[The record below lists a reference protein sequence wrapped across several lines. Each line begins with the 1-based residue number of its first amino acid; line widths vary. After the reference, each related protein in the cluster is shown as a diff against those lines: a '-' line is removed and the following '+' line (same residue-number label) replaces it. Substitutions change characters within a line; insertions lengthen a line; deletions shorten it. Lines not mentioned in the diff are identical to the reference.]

1 MKQVVAIVLVVAVI
15 LVVAV
20 LGGVFFVVDEIHQVV
35 ITQFG
40 DPVGEPITTP
50 GLKMKVPFV
59 QKVNFF
65 EKRYIE
71 WDGDPEQFPTKE
83 KVYIHVDN
91 YARWLIADPLK
102 FLQRVGTVRQAQSRL
117 DGILDG
123 ATRDTVAR
131 HKLIE
136 LVRSSNREFEMSDV
150 GDAPVVDKIQYG
162 REVLGQEVLEAS
174 RGPASELGIEVLDL
188 RFKRIRYRED
198 VESKVF
204 ERMMAERK
212 RIAEQFRSEGAG
224 EAARINGE
232 RERELK
238 VITSEA
244 YRLAQEVKG
253 RADAEAANIYAAAYN
268 GDPEFYRFVR
278 SMEVL
283 RETMGEDT
291 TLVLATD
298 GELLRYLEQAE

>member
-1 MKQVVAIVLVVAVI
+1 MKQALAIVLVIVAI
-15 LVVAV
+15 AVVAV
-20 LGGVFFVVDEIHQVV
+20 LGGVFFVIGETQQVV

-40 DPVGEPITTP
+40 DPVGDPLTTP
-50 GLKMKVPFV
+50 GLKMKVPFI
-59 QKVNFF
+59 QKANFF

-91 YARWLIADPLK
+91 YARWRIADPLK
-102 FLQRVGTVRQAQSRL
+102 FLQRVQTVRNAQSRL

-136 LVRSSNREFEMSDV
+136 LVRSSNREFEMSEV
-150 GDAPVVDKIQYG
+150 GDAPVVDRIEYG
-162 REVLGQEVLEAS
+162 REVLGQEVLDAT
-174 RGPASELGIEVLDL
+174 RGPAGELGIEVLDL

-204 ERMMAERK
+204 DRMMSERK

-224 EAARINGE
+224 DAARINGE

-238 VITSEA
+238 VITSDA
-244 YRLAQEVKG
+244 YRTAQEIKG
-253 RADAEAANIYAAAYN
+253 LADAEAANIYAEAYN
-268 GDPEFYRFVR
+268 EDPEFYRFVQ
-278 SMEVL
+278 SMDVL
-283 RETMGEDT
+283 KKTMGKDT
-291 TLVLATD
+291 ILLLGTD
-298 GELLRYLEQAE
+298 GELMRYLEHSK

>member
-1 MKQVVAIVLVVAVI
+1 
-15 LVVAV
+15 
-20 LGGVFFVVDEIHQVV
+20 V

-40 DPVGEPITTP
+40 DPVGDAKTTP
-50 GLKMKVPFV
+50 GLKMKMPFV
-59 QKVNFF
+59 QKANFF

-91 YARWLIADPLK
+91 YARWRIADPLM
-102 FLQRVGTVRQAQSRL
+102 FLQRVQTVRRAQSRL

-136 LVRSSNREFEMSDV
+136 LVRSSNREFEMSEI
-150 GDAPVVDKIQYG
+150 GDAPEVDRIEFG
-162 REVLGQEVLEAS
+162 REKLGQEVLDAA
-174 RGPASELGIEVLDL
+174 RGSAAELGIEVLDL

-204 ERMMAERK
+204 DRMIAERK
-212 RIAEQFRSEGAG
+212 RMAEQFRSEGAG

-232 RERELK
+232 RERELQ
-238 VITSEA
+238 VIRSEA
-244 YRLAQEVKG
+244 YRKQQEIKG
-253 RADAEAANIYAAAYN
+253 RADAEAANIYAKAYN

-283 RETMGEDT
+283 GETMGKNT
-291 TLVLATD
+291 TLLLATD
-298 GELLRYLEQAE
+298 GELMRYLEKAK

>member
-1 MKQVVAIVLVVAVI
+1 MKQAIAVGLVVVAI

-20 LGGVFFVVDEIHQVV
+20 LGGVFYIVSENQQVV

-40 DPVGEPITTP
+40 DPVGSPIIEP
-50 GLKMKVPFV
+50 GLKMKMPFI
-59 QKVNFF
+59 QKATYF

-91 YARWLIADPLK
+91 YARWRISDPLK
-102 FLQRVGTVRQAQSRL
+102 FLQRVQTVRRAQSRL

-131 HKLIE
+131 HRLIE
-136 LVRSSNREFEMSDV
+136 LVRSSNREFESSEI
-150 GDAPVVDKIQYG
+150 GEAAVVEKIQYG
-162 REVLGQEVLEAS
+162 RELLGQEILKAA

-204 ERMMAERK
+204 DRMMSERK

-244 YRLAQEVKG
+244 YREAQEIQG

-268 GDPEFYRFVR
+268 RDPEFYRFVR

-283 RETMGEDT
+283 GVTMGKGT
-291 TLVLATD
+291 IMLLGTD
-298 GELLRYLEQAE
+298 SELLRYLEHAK

>member
-1 MKQVVAIVLVVAVI
+1 MKQVVAVVLVVVAI

-20 LGGVFFVVDEIHQVV
+20 LGGVFFVVDETTQVI

-40 DPVGEPITTP
+40 DPVGEPIKTP
-50 GLKMKVPFV
+50 GLKMKIPFV
-59 QKVNFF
+59 QKANFF

-91 YARWLIADPLK
+91 YARWRIADPLM
-102 FLQRVGTVRQAQSRL
+102 FLQRVQTVRRAQSRL

-131 HKLIE
+131 HELIE
-136 LVRSSNREFEMSDV
+136 LVRSSNREFEMSEV
-150 GDAPVVDKIQYG
+150 GDAPVVDKIEFG
-162 REVLGQEVLEAS
+162 REMLGQEVLRAA
-174 RGPASELGIEVLDL
+174 RGPAAELGIEVLDL

-238 VITSEA
+238 VITSGA
-244 YRLAQEVKG
+244 YRTAQEIKG
-253 RADAEAANIYAAAYN
+253 RADAEAANIYAEAYN
-268 GDPEFYRFVR
+268 RDPEFYRFTQ
-278 SMEVL
+278 SMDVL
-283 RETMGEDT
+283 GK
-291 TLVLATD
+291 TLSSGTIMLLGTD
-298 GELLRYLEQAE
+298 GELLRYLEHAK

>member
-1 MKQVVAIVLVVAVI
+1 MKQALAIVLVIVAI
-15 LVVAV
+15 AVVAV
-20 LGGVFFVVDEIHQVV
+20 LGGVFFVVGETQQVV
-35 ITQFG
+35 LTQFG
-40 DPVGEPITTP
+40 DPVGGPITTP
-50 GLKMKVPFV
+50 GLKMKIPFI
-59 QKVNFF
+59 QKANFF

-91 YARWLIADPLK
+91 YARWRIADPLK
-102 FLQRVGTVRQAQSRL
+102 FLQRVRTVRNAQSRL

-136 LVRSSNREFEMSDV
+136 LVRSSNREFEMSEV
-150 GDAPVVDKIQYG
+150 GDAPQVDKIVFG
-162 REVLGQEVLEAS
+162 REVLGQEVLDAS
-174 RGPASELGIEVLDL
+174 RGPAAELGIEVLDL
-188 RFKRIRYRED
+188 RFKRIRYRDD

-204 ERMMAERK
+204 ERMRAERH

-232 RERELK
+232 RERELR
-238 VITSEA
+238 VIESEA
-244 YRLAQEVKG
+244 YRKAQEIKG

-268 GDPEFYRFVR
+268 EDPEFYRFVQ
-278 SMEVL
+278 SMDVL
-283 RETMGEDT
+283 RKTMGKDT
-291 TLVLATD
+291 TLLLGTD
-298 GELLRYLEQAE
+298 GELMRYLEHAK

>member
-1 MKQVVAIVLVVAVI
+1 MKQAVAIVLVVLAI

-20 LGGVFFVVDEIHQVV
+20 LGGVFFIVGETQQVI

-40 DPVGEPITTP
+40 EPVGEPKTEP
-50 GLKMKVPFV
+50 GLKMKLPFV
-59 QKVNFF
+59 QKAIFF
-65 EKRYIE
+65 EKRYLE

-91 YARWLIADPLK
+91 YARWRIADPLK
-102 FLQRVGTVRQAQSRL
+102 FLQRVQTVRRAQSRL

-131 HKLIE
+131 HALIE
-136 LVRSSNREFEMSDV
+136 LVRSSNREFISSD
-150 GDAPVVDKIQYG
+150 DSTAPQVAKIHYG
-162 REVLGQEVLEAS
+162 RELLGQEILDAA
-174 RGPASELGIEVLDL
+174 RGPAAELGIEVLDL

-198 VESKVF
+198 VEVKVF
-204 ERMMAERK
+204 DRMMSERK

-238 VITSEA
+238 VITSQA
-244 YRLAQEVKG
+244 YREAQEIQG

-283 RETMGEDT
+283 GETMGKGT
-291 TLVLATD
+291 IMLLGTD
-298 GELLRYLEQAE
+298 GELLRYLEHAK